1 MLSSLRTRDAR
12 IDAASPTSRAG
23 LALVIMLS
31 AQLMIIL
38 DATVVNIA
46 LPHIQTSLHFS
57 STSLSWVMNGYTLT
71 FGGLLLLGGRAGDI
85 LGRRRVFLAGIG
97 LFTLA
102 SLVGGLSTSAGM
114 LLAARAVQGA
124 GGALAAPA
132 VLALI
137 VSSFPEGRERTRAL
151 GIYMGVITGGSS
163 LGLVLGGVIT
173 EWLSWRWVLFINVPI
188 GIAVVAIAPLF
199 VAETP
204 RQAGRFDL
212 AGAVTS
218 TAGVALLVYGFVRA
232 AANGWGDHLTLA
244 AFGAAAVLL
253 AGFLV
258 IESRVRQPITPL
270 RLFGDASRSGS
281 FAARLLLIAGMF
293 GVFFFLTQF
302 LQKVMGFSPLR
313 AGVAFL
319 PLTAALFGLSR
330 TAPRLMPR
338 LGAKPLMIIGMV
350 PAIVS
355 LAWLSRVSP
364 ATGYWSGVFGP
375 MMLLGIGMGLVFVPL
390 TTASLAGVAPAD
402 SGAAS
407 SMVNVMQ
414 QVGGA
419 LGLAVLV
426 AVFGT
431 ASRNAQ
437 QHPLPG
443 LAAAAQGQHVLAHG
457 MATAFGLAAIFD
469 VASLLVIV
477 ALIRAR
483 KLAPQRAEAR
493 EEEPAIASS

>member
-1 MLSSLRTRDAR
+1 VLSSLRTRDAR

-23 LALVIMLS
+23 VALTIMLS

-97 LFTLA
+97 LFTLS
-102 SLVGGLSTSAGM
+102 SLAGGLSTSAGM

-137 VSSFPEGRERTRAL
+137 VSGFPEGRERTRAL

-212 AGAVTS
+212 VGAVTS
-218 TAGVALLVYGFVRA
+218 TAGVASLVYGFVRA
-232 AANGWGDHLTLA
+232 AANGWEDHLTLA

-253 AGFLV
+253 AGFLA

-270 RLFGDASRSGS
+270 RLFTDASRSGS

-319 PLTAALFGLSR
+319 PLTAALFGMSR

-338 LGAKPLMIIGMV
+338 LGAKPLMMIGML

-443 LAAAAQGQHVLAHG
+443 LTAAAQGQHVLAHG
-457 MATAFGLAAIFD
+457 MATAFGLAAIFN
-469 VASLLVIV
+469 VASLLLIV
-477 ALIRAR
+477 ALIRTR
-483 KLAPQRAEAR
+483 KLAPQRAEVR
-493 EEEPAIASS
+493 EEEPATAAS

>member
-1 MLSSLRTRDAR
+1 
-12 IDAASPTSRAG
+12 
-23 LALVIMLS
+23 MLS

-46 LPHIQTSLHFS
+46 LPHIQTSLRFS
-57 STSLSWVMNGYTLT
+57 PTSLSWVINVYTLT

-85 LGRRRVFLAGIG
+85 LGRRRVFLVGIG

-102 SLVGGLSTSAGM
+102 SLAGGLSTSAGM

-137 VSSFPEGRERTRAL
+137 VSGFPEGRERTRAL

-204 RQAGRFDL
+204 RQEGRFDL

-218 TAGVALLVYGFVRA
+218 TAGVASLVYGFVRA
-232 AANGWGDHLTLA
+232 AASGWGNQLTLA

-253 AGFLV
+253 ASFLA
-258 IESRVRQPITPL
+258 IESRARQPITPL
-270 RLFGDASRSGS
+270 RLFADASRSGS
-281 FAARLLLIAGMF
+281 FIARLLLLAGMF

-302 LQKVMGFSPLR
+302 LQRVMGFSPLR

-319 PLTAALFGLSR
+319 PLTAALFVMSR

-338 LGAKPLMIIGMV
+338 LGAKPLMITGML

-364 ATGYWSGVFGP
+364 ATDYWSGVFGP

-431 ASRNAQ
+431 ASRNAAA
-437 QHPLPG
+437 HPLPG
-443 LAAAAQGQHVLAHG
+443 LTVAAQGQHVLAHG
-457 MATAFGLAAIFD
+457 MAAAFGLAAIFN
-469 VASLLVIV
+469 VASLMVIV

-493 EEEPAIASS
+493 EEEPAIASR